1 MSALKAFKIVSEAM
15 PVYKSLNGVFLVYKP
30 PHLHFN
36 RMRETIIK
44 NLCRGYNTLF
54 VYRDIILIIEFN
66 RCFSILLDLND
77 MKVRPQLKHVCIEGK
92 TNENLRVYVR
102 DSFADHPLVIGPRY
116 QPNDFKLGATKIMH
130 EHVSGIIV
138 CGINKGNKIIHKMKL
153 SKCVRFYRVTGLLG
167 EATDNYFHTGRVV
180 EKSKFTHVKRGHID
194 KLCNSMQ
201 SSHQRKMFDLCGV
214 DIQSQ
219 AAYELALQGPL
230 RPTDPNIPLL
240 YTIKCVDFSPP
251 KFTLEIVCTQEY
263 DMYLK
268 TVIHDIGMKLHT
280 NATCI
285 QIQCVQDGVF
295 NINDALL
302 PKHWTLDNI
311 VHNMQICQ
319 DVINKNP
326 NLLKPES
333 AALAEYNGNA
343 TEKPTIET

>member
-44 NLCRGYNTLF
+44 NLCR
-54 VYRDIILIIEFN
+54 
-66 RCFSILLDLND
+66 DLND

-130 EHVSGIIV
+130 EHVS
-138 CGINKGNKIIHKMKL
+138 
-153 SKCVRFYRVTGLLG
+153 G